1 MITLITGGVKSGKSS
16 FALKLS
22 ENFKKKAFI
31 ATGVAF
37 DEEMKKRIEKHKQ
50 ERVGFDTFEE
60 PVEIYKVIESLN
72 QKYEVAILDC
82 LTTYLGNI
90 FYYEKDIENYT
101 KKLIDSLKRVNY
113 NLIIVTNEVGWGIIP
128 ENKLS
133 RKYVDSLGLLNK
145 KVASLS
151 DNVYLMVSGI
161 GVKIK

>member
-1 MITLITGGVKSGKSS
+1 ML
-16 FALKLS
+16 
-22 ENFKKKAFI
+22 
-31 ATGVAF
+31 
-37 DEEMKKRIEKHKQ
+37 
-50 ERVGFDTFEE
+50 
-60 PVEIYKVIESLN
+60 Y
-72 QKYEVAILDC
+72 
-82 LTTYLGNI
+82 
-90 FYYEKDIENYT
+90 

-133 RKYVDSLGLLNK
+133 RKYVDNLGLLNK